1 MTSMSPIT
9 AGELHRRLV
18 TLDAAL
24 AEDAHFA
31 VNLRLQL
38 SSERASAEDVR
49 HVEEVS
55 GIALPEVIAAF
66 VRDVAASVQLCWHLE
81 EEGIEHYDTSWGG
94 GTGGL
99 FLLTPAEML
108 TQRERLLDMTHAD
121 PATTRILPFAK
132 DPGAATWLAVFASR
146 FGERIA
152 IVRHDAPLEEA
163 EVFKADEFFEGWS
176 RAGFPIEDRWED
188 QPEELVAYLE
198 QAMGL
203 SPEELDE
210 A

>member
-1 MTSMSPIT
+1 MSRIT
-9 AGELHRRLV
+9 ASELHRRLV
-18 TLDAAL
+18 TLDKAL
-24 AEDAHFA
+24 AEDPHFA

-38 SSERASAEDVR
+38 NSERASDEEVR
-49 HVEEVS
+49 HVEDVA
-55 GIALPEVIAAF
+55 GIALPDVVATF
-66 VRDVAASVQLCWHLE
+66 LRDVAMSAQLCWHLE
-81 EEGIEHYDTSWGG
+81 EDGVERYDTSWGG

-99 FLLTPAEML
+99 FLLTPAEMIA
-108 TQRERLLDMTHAD
+108 QRERLLSMTEAD

-132 DPGAATWLAVFASR
+132 DPGAATWLAVYASR

-152 IVRHDAPLEEA
+152 IVHHDASLDEA

-198 QAMGL
+198 DAMGL
-203 SPEELDE
+203 EPEEFEEDE
-210 A
+210 